1 MASMDGNAAAGRLQA
16 VDWDG
21 AVNAWRIAG
30 DVYRMGRHEWV
41 TEAGW
46 RQMYDDGV
54 RTVIDLR
61 ASRERR
67 QRDTDPQVPDDA
79 KARIAVVHCP
89 TEDPDHSDFGT
100 TFGPYLKEPGQ
111 YAEYLAMFGDKIAR
125 VFKAIAASPGKV
137 VVHCSAGRDRSGMIA
152 LILQRLA
159 GIEDGEIL
167 RGYEL
172 AARGINERHRT
183 HGAPHAH
190 DPYLPDQ
197 DLEELLERRRD
208 ALRRFLDELDARAY
222 LAGHGVTEQEISAL
236 VAKLHSWPQ
245 RAASMQD

>member
-1 MASMDGNAAAGRLQA
+1 MDGIASAHQG
-16 VDWDG
+16 VHWDG

-46 RQMYDDGV
+46 QQMYDDGV

-67 QRDTDPQVPDDA
+67 QRDTDPEVPDDV
-79 KARIAVVHCP
+79 KARIDVVHCP
-89 TEDPDHSDFGT
+89 TEDPDHRDYSEL
-100 TFGPYLKEPGQ
+100 FGPYLKDPAQ
-111 YAEYLAMFGDKIAR
+111 YADYLDLFADKIAA

-137 VVHCSAGRDRSGMIA
+137 VVHCSAGRDRSGVIA
-152 LILQRLA
+152 LLLQRLA
-159 GIEDGEIL
+159 GAGDEEIV

-190 DPYLPDQ
+190 DPYLSEE
-197 DLEELLERRRD
+197 DLEAMLAQRRNR
-208 ALRRFLDELDARAY
+208 LRAFLSSLDAAGF
-222 LAGHGVTEQEISAL
+222 LAANGVAAAELAAIRTKLGVVSA
-236 VAKLHSWPQ
+236 AN
-245 RAASMQD
+245 MQS

>member
-1 MASMDGNAAAGRLQA
+1 MDGIASAHQG
-16 VDWDG
+16 VHWDG

-41 TEAGW
+41 TESGW
-46 RQMYDDGV
+46 QQMYDDGV

-67 QRDTDPQVPDDA
+67 QRDTDPQVPDEV

-89 TEDPDHSDFGT
+89 TEDPDHRDFSEL
-100 TFGPYLKEPGQ
+100 FGPYLKDPAQ
-111 YAEYLAMFGDKIAR
+111 YADYLELFADKIAA

-137 VVHCSAGRDRSGMIA
+137 VVHCSAGRDRSGVIA
-152 LILQRLA
+152 VMLQRLA
-159 GIEDGEIL
+159 GIGDEEIV

-190 DPYLPDQ
+190 DPYLSDA
-197 DLEELLERRRD
+197 DLEAMLTQRRNS
-208 ALRRFLDELDARAY
+208 LRAFLSSLDAAGFLTANGVSAPE
-222 LAGHGVTEQEISAL
+222 LAAVRTKLGVVSA
-236 VAKLHSWPQ
+236 AN
-245 RAASMQD
+245 MQS

>member
-1 MASMDGNAAAGRLQA
+1 MASMDGNASDRLQA

-41 TEAGW
+41 TAVGW

-54 RTVIDLR
+54 RTLIDLR

-67 QRDTDPQVPDDA
+67 QRDTDPEVPDEA
-79 KARIAVVHCP
+79 KARIAVLHCP
-89 TEDPDHSDFGT
+89 TEDPDHSGFGT

-111 YAEYLAMFGDKIAR
+111 YGEYLAMFGDKIAR
-125 VFKAIAASPGKV
+125 VFKAIAASQGKV
-137 VVHCSAGRDRSGMIA
+137 VVHCSAGRDRSGVIA

-159 GIEDGEIL
+159 GIDDEEIL
-167 RGYEL
+167 WGYEL

-190 DPYLPDQ
+190 DPYLTDE
-197 DLEELLERRRD
+197 DLDALLERRRQ
-208 ALRRFLDELDARAY
+208 ALRKFLAGLDARAY
-222 LAGHGVTEQEISAL
+222 LAGHGVTEEELASL
-236 VAKLHSWPQ
+236 VTKLHGPG
-245 RAASMQD
+245 RC

>member
-1 MASMDGNAAAGRLQA
+1 MEGTPGTHES
-16 VDWDG
+16 VHWDG

-46 RQMYDDGV
+46 QQMYDDGV

-67 QRDTDPQVPDDA
+67 QRDTDPEVPDEV
-79 KARIAVVHCP
+79 KARIDVVHCP
-89 TEDPDHSDFGT
+89 TEDPDHRRFSEL
-100 TFGPYLKEPGQ
+100 FGPYLKDPAQ
-111 YAEYLAMFGDKIAR
+111 YADYLQVFADKVAA
-125 VFKAIAASPGKV
+125 VFMAIAASPGKV
-137 VVHCSAGRDRSGMIA
+137 VVHCSAGRDRSGVIA
-152 LILQRLA
+152 LMLQRLA
-159 GIEDGEIL
+159 GLSDDDIV

-190 DPYLPDQ
+190 DPYLPD
-197 DLEELLERRRD
+197 DELETMLDKKRAGLRGFLKELDVVGFLRANGVAEHEVD
-208 ALRRFLDELDARAY
+208 ALR
-222 LAGHGVTEQEISAL
+222 S
-236 VAKLHSWPQ
+236 KLGCGATT
-245 RAASMQD
+245 AATMQD

>member
-100 TFGPYLKEPGQ
+100 TFGPYLNEPGQ

-190 DPYLPDQ
+190 DLPSGPGFGRAVGAA
-197 DLEELLERRRD
+197 EGCPAPVPGRAGRARIPCGARRNG
-208 ALRRFLDELDARAY
+208 AGNFGPCCEAPFLAPARC
-222 LAGHGVTEQEISAL
+222 
-236 VAKLHSWPQ
+236 
-245 RAASMQD
+245 